1 MPRRRTVQPLL
12 LKLIDCNEFFIEFRD
27 SSTALIRR
35 GLHTKQDFAETL
47 EEIFYF
53 VVPVP
58 KVFVKKI
65 DGNWRIKDQALFK
78 KASKFAKECEL
89 RGIDRESS
97 SLRKRYFPAVKD
109 WLEAVSAAM
118 NQSQLPSRG
127 ILALPV
133 QNRNRTGTA

>member
-1 MPRRRTVQPLL
+1 MPRRKTVQPLPL
-12 LKLIDCNEFFIEFRD
+12 QLIDCDEFFIEVRD
-27 SSTALIRR
+27 RSTALTGR

-47 EEIFYF
+47 EEIFDF
-53 VVPVP
+53 MVP

-65 DGNWRIKDQALFK
+65 DGNWRIKDPTFLK
-78 KASKFAKECEL
+78 NPSKFARECEL

-97 SLRKRYFPAVKD
+97 SLRKRYFPAVKS

-118 NQSQLPSRG
+118 NQAQLPTQG

-133 QNRNRTGTA
+133 QSRNRTGTA

>member
-12 LKLIDCNEFFIEFRD
+12 LQLIDCNEFFIEFRD
-27 SSTALIRR
+27 RSTASIRR

-47 EEIFYF
+47 EEIFDF
-53 VVPVP
+53 VVP

-65 DGNWRIKDQALFK
+65 DGNWRIKDQSLFK

-109 WLEAVSAAM
+109 WL
-118 NQSQLPSRG
+118 
-127 ILALPV
+127 
-133 QNRNRTGTA
+133 

>member
-1 MPRRRTVQPLL
+1 MPRRKTVQPHPLQ
-12 LKLIDCNEFFIEFRD
+12 LIDCDEFFIEVRD
-27 SSTALIRR
+27 RSTSLIGR

-47 EEIFYF
+47 EEIFDF
-53 VVPVP
+53 VVP

-65 DGNWRIKDQALFK
+65 DGNWRIKDPTFLK
-78 KASKFAKECEL
+78 NPSKFARECEL

-109 WLEAVSAAM
+109 WLKAISAAI
-118 NQSQLPSRG
+118 NQSQSPKLG

-133 QNRNRTGTA
+133 QSRNQTGTA